1 MEALMRGV
9 LQVTRWST
17 WFGGVLILLAAF
29 LIGIDVVLRKFFATS
44 IGGADELAGYALAI
58 ATAWSLAAALLARA
72 HIRIDSLYGLL
83 PLKLRLLLDFLGL
96 ALFIG
101 FFGLIARHGWNVLLQ
116 SWSSGSRSQ
125 SALQIPT
132 VIPQAVWML
141 GLALFVIIA
150 ALLFAH
156 ALGLVLRG
164 RSGEATRAISTR
176 SAQEDVAEEVRDV
189 KARRSLEAD
198 AP

>member
-1 MEALMRGV
+1 MRGV

-72 HIRIDSLYGLL
+72 HIRIDSLYALL
-83 PLKLRLLLDFLGL
+83 PLNLRLLLDFLGL
-96 ALFIG
+96 ALFVG

-132 VIPQAVWML
+132 VIPQAMWIV
-141 GLALFVIIA
+141 GLALFVIIG

-189 KARRSLEAD
+189 KARRSLETD

>member
-1 MEALMRGV
+1 MQALMRGV

-17 WFGGVLILLAAF
+17 WFGGALILLAAF
-29 LIGIDVVLRKFFATS
+29 LIGVDVVLRKFFGTS

-72 HIRIDSLYGLL
+72 HIRIDSLYVLL
-83 PLKLRLLLDFLGL
+83 PLRLRLLLDFLGL

-132 VIPQAVWML
+132 VIPQAIWIL
-141 GLALFVIIA
+141 GLALFVTVG

-198 AP
+198 AR

>member
-1 MEALMRGV
+1 MRGV

-17 WFGGVLILLAAF
+17 WFGGLLILLAAS

-72 HIRIDSLYGLL
+72 HIRIDSLYVLL

-96 ALFIG
+96 VLFVG

-132 VIPQAVWML
+132 VIPQAMWIV
-141 GLALFVIIA
+141 GLALFVIIG

-189 KARRSLEAD
+189 KARRSLETD

>member
-1 MEALMRGV
+1 MRGV

-58 ATAWSLAAALLARA
+58 ATAWSLAAALLART
-72 HIRIDSLYGLL
+72 HIRIDSLYALL

-101 FFGLIARHGWNVLLQ
+101 FFGLITRHGWNVLLQ
-116 SWSSGSRSQ
+116 SWNSGSRSQ

-132 VIPQAVWML
+132 VIPQAMWIV
-141 GLALFVIIA
+141 GLALFLIIG

-198 AP
+198 TR

>member
-1 MEALMRGV
+1 MHALMRGV

-17 WFGGVLILLAAF
+17 WFGGALILLAAF
-29 LIGIDVVLRKFFATS
+29 LIGVDVVLRKFFSTS

-58 ATAWSLAAALLARA
+58 GTAWSLAAALLARA
-72 HIRIDSLYGLL
+72 HIRIDSLYALL
-83 PLKLRLLLDFLGL
+83 PLRLRLLLDFVGL

-116 SWSSGSRSQ
+116 SWQSGSRSQ

-132 VIPQAVWML
+132 VIPQALWII
-141 GLALFVIIA
+141 GLALFVIIGV
-150 ALLFAH
+150 LLFVH

-189 KARRSLEAD
+189 KARRSRESD
-198 AP
+198 AR

>member
-1 MEALMRGV
+1 MQALMRGV

-29 LIGIDVVLRKFFATS
+29 LIGIDVALRKFFATS

-72 HIRIDSLYGLL
+72 HIRIDSLYALL
-83 PLKLRLLLDFLGL
+83 PLNLRLLLDFLGL
-96 ALFIG
+96 ALFVG
-101 FFGLIARHGWNVLLQ
+101 FFGLIARHGWNALLQ
-116 SWSSGSRSQ
+116 SWNSGSRSQ

-132 VIPQAVWML
+132 VIPQAMWIV
-141 GLALFVIIA
+141 GLALFVIIG

-189 KARRSLEAD
+189 KARRSLETD

>member
-1 MEALMRGV
+1 MHALMRGV

-17 WFGGVLILLAAF
+17 WFGGALILLAAF
-29 LIGIDVVLRKFFATS
+29 LIGVDVVLRKFFSTS

-72 HIRIDSLYGLL
+72 HIRIDSLYALL
-83 PLKLRLLLDFLGL
+83 PLRLRLLLDFLGL

-101 FFGLIARHGWNVLLQ
+101 FVGLIARHGWNVLQQ

-132 VIPQAVWML
+132 VIPQAIWML
-141 GLALFVIIA
+141 GLALFVIVA

-164 RSGEATRAISTR
+164 RSSEATRAISTR
-176 SAQEDVAEEVRDV
+176 STQEDVAEEVRDV
-189 KARRSLEAD
+189 KARRSLESGAR
-198 AP
+198 

>member
-1 MEALMRGV
+1 MHALMRGV

-17 WFGGVLILLAAF
+17 WFGGVLILLAAL

-72 HIRIDSLYGLL
+72 HIRIDSLYALL

-132 VIPQAVWML
+132 VIPQAVWVL

-150 ALLFAH
+150 ALLFVH

-189 KARRSLEAD
+189 EARRSLEAD
-198 AP
+198 TR

>member
-1 MEALMRGV
+1 MRGV
-9 LQVTRWST
+9 RQVTRWST

-72 HIRIDSLYGLL
+72 HIRIDSLYVLL

-96 ALFIG
+96 ALFVG

-132 VIPQAVWML
+132 VIPQAMWIV
-141 GLALFVIIA
+141 GLALFVIIGV
-150 ALLFAH
+150 LLFAH

-198 AP
+198 TR

>member
-1 MEALMRGV
+1 MRGV

-17 WFGGVLILLAAF
+17 WFGGVLVLLAAF

-72 HIRIDSLYGLL
+72 HIRIDSLYVLL

-96 ALFIG
+96 ALFVG

-116 SWSSGSRSQ
+116 SWNSGSRSQ

-132 VIPQAVWML
+132 VIPQAMWIV
-141 GLALFVIIA
+141 GLALFVIIG

-164 RSGEATRAISTR
+164 RGGEATRAISTR

-198 AP
+198 TR

>member
-1 MEALMRGV
+1 MRGV

-72 HIRIDSLYGLL
+72 HIRIDSLYVLL

-96 ALFIG
+96 ALFVG
-101 FFGLIARHGWNVLLQ
+101 FFGLIARHGWNALLQ

-132 VIPQAVWML
+132 VIPQAMWIV
-141 GLALFVIIA
+141 GLALFVIIG

-198 AP
+198 TR

>member
-1 MEALMRGV
+1 M
-9 LQVTRWST
+9 TRWST

-29 LIGIDVVLRKFFATS
+29 LIGVDVVLRKFFTTS

-58 ATAWSLAAALLARA
+58 GTAWSLAAALLARA

-83 PLKLRLLLDFLGL
+83 PLRLRLLLDFLGL
-96 ALFIG
+96 ALFVG
-101 FFGLIARHGWNVLLQ
+101 FFGLIARHGWNVVLQ

-132 VIPQAVWML
+132 VIPQAIWIL
-141 GLALFVIIA
+141 GLALFVIIG

-189 KARRSLEAD
+189 KARRSLETGAR
-198 AP
+198 

>member
-1 MEALMRGV
+1 V

-17 WFGGVLILLAAF
+17 WFGGALILLAAF
-29 LIGIDVVLRKFFATS
+29 LIGVDVVLRKFFGTS

-72 HIRIDSLYGLL
+72 HIRIDSLYAQL
-83 PLKLRLLLDFLGL
+83 PHKLRLLLDFLGL

-164 RSGEATRAISTR
+164 RGGEATRAISTR

-189 KARRSLEAD
+189 KARRSLESGAR
-198 AP
+198 